1 MDFLLFNGE
10 LAEEKVDMKIISIIF
25 SFLICI
31 VLLGCKPDS
40 LEIEIYTSDIESAS
54 DGEVV
59 EVPLKATFN
68 LLGEDK
74 ENQLP
79 VAKKVALKYMPDD
92 SEIEISKGNFG
103 QVMTIVS
110 SIPLGSNSALNQ
122 FLQQNPRVAMVVVEN
137 GMVMLK
143 PTETLTKL
151 DNELSKI
158 NFMLGAEVPAKNT
171 AFRIVSDSRGKVNV
185 SATAVFSEKKPYLHF
200 SKDIKKRKSVV
211 IDFKGGGDSVYSE
224 IAPQFGV
231 KF

>member
-1 MDFLLFNGE
+1 MDV
-10 LAEEKVDMKIISIIF
+10 KMKITFYFFIIFFISI
-25 SFLICI
+25 LI
-31 VLLGCKPDS
+31 VGCKPDN

-59 EVPLKATFN
+59 EVPLKATFR
-68 LLGEDK
+68 LMGEDK

-79 VAKKVALKYMPDD
+79 LAKEVALKYMPND

-110 SIPLGSNSALNQ
+110 SIPSGSDSVVKK
-122 FLQQNPRVAMVVVEN
+122 FLQQNPRIAMVIVEN
-137 GMVMLK
+137 GMVTLQ
-143 PTETLTKL
+143 PTETLSKL

-158 NFMLGAEVPAKNT
+158 NFMLGAEFPVGNT
-171 AFRIVSDSRGKVNV
+171 AFRIVSDSKGKVNV

-211 IDFKGGGDSVYSE
+211 IDFKGGNGSVYSE
-224 IAPQFGV
+224 IAPQFSV

>member
-1 MDFLLFNGE
+1 
-10 LAEEKVDMKIISIIF
+10 MKITFYFFIIFFISI
-25 SFLICI
+25 LI
-31 VLLGCKPDS
+31 VGCKPDN

-59 EVPLKATFN
+59 EVPLKATFR
-68 LLGEDK
+68 LMGEDK

-79 VAKKVALKYMPDD
+79 LAKEVALKYMPND

-110 SIPLGSNSALNQ
+110 SIPSGSDSVVKK
-122 FLQQNPRVAMVVVEN
+122 FLQQNPRIAMVIVEN
-137 GMVMLK
+137 GMVTLQ
-143 PTETLTKL
+143 PTETLSKL

-158 NFMLGAEVPAKNT
+158 NFMLGAEFPVGNT
-171 AFRIVSDSRGKVNV
+171 AFRIVSDSKGKVNV

-211 IDFKGGGDSVYSE
+211 IDFKGGNGSVYSE
-224 IAPQFGV
+224 IALQFSV

>member
-1 MDFLLFNGE
+1 
-10 LAEEKVDMKIISIIF
+10 MKITFYFFIIFFISI
-25 SFLICI
+25 LI
-31 VLLGCKPDS
+31 VGCKPDN

-54 DGEVV
+54 EGEVV
-59 EVPLKATFN
+59 EVPLKATFR
-68 LLGEDK
+68 LMGEDK

-79 VAKKVALKYMPDD
+79 LAKEVALKYMPND

-110 SIPLGSNSALNQ
+110 SIPSGSDSVVKK
-122 FLQQNPRVAMVVVEN
+122 FLQQNPRIAMVIVEN
-137 GMVMLK
+137 GMVTLQ
-143 PTETLTKL
+143 PTETLSKL

-158 NFMLGAEVPAKNT
+158 NFMLGAEFPVGNT
-171 AFRIVSDSRGKVNV
+171 AFRIVSDSKGKVNV

-211 IDFKGGGDSVYSE
+211 IDFKGGNGSVYSE
-224 IAPQFGV
+224 IALQFSV

>member
-1 MDFLLFNGE
+1 MDV
-10 LAEEKVDMKIISIIF
+10 KMKITFYFFIIFFISI
-25 SFLICI
+25 LI
-31 VLLGCKPDS
+31 VGCKPDN

-54 DGEVV
+54 EGEVV
-59 EVPLKATFN
+59 EVPLKATFR
-68 LLGEDK
+68 LMGEDK

-79 VAKKVALKYMPDD
+79 LAKEVALKYMPND

-110 SIPLGSNSALNQ
+110 SIPSGSDSVVKK
-122 FLQQNPRVAMVVVEN
+122 FLQQNPRIAMVIVEN
-137 GMVMLK
+137 GMVTLQ
-143 PTETLTKL
+143 PTETLSKL

-158 NFMLGAEVPAKNT
+158 NFMLGAEFPVGNT
-171 AFRIVSDSRGKVNV
+171 AFRIVSDSKGKVNV

-211 IDFKGGGDSVYSE
+211 IDFKGGNGSVYSE
-224 IAPQFGV
+224 IALQFSV

>member
-1 MDFLLFNGE
+1 
-10 LAEEKVDMKIISIIF
+10 MKITFYFFIIIIISMM
-25 SFLICI
+25 I
-31 VLLGCKPDS
+31 VGCKPDN

-59 EVPLKATFN
+59 EVPLKATFR
-68 LLGEDK
+68 LMGEDK

-79 VAKKVALKYMPDD
+79 LAKEVALKYMPND

-110 SIPLGSNSALNQ
+110 SIPSGSDSVVKK
-122 FLQQNPRVAMVVVEN
+122 FLQQNPRIAMVIVEN
-137 GMVMLK
+137 GMVTLQ
-143 PTETLTKL
+143 PTETLSKL

-158 NFMLGAEVPAKNT
+158 NFMLGAEFPAGNT
-171 AFRIVSDSRGKVNV
+171 AFRIVSDSKGKVNV

-211 IDFKGGGDSVYSE
+211 IDFKGGNGSVYSE
-224 IAPQFGV
+224 IAPQFSV

>member
-1 MDFLLFNGE
+1 
-10 LAEEKVDMKIISIIF
+10 MKITFYFFIIFFISI
-25 SFLICI
+25 LI
-31 VLLGCKPDS
+31 VGCKPDN

-59 EVPLKATFN
+59 EVPLKATFR
-68 LLGEDK
+68 LMGEDK

-79 VAKKVALKYMPDD
+79 LAKEVALKYMPND

-110 SIPLGSNSALNQ
+110 SIPSGSDSVVKK
-122 FLQQNPRVAMVVVEN
+122 FLQQNPRIAMVIVEN
-137 GMVMLK
+137 GMVTLQ
-143 PTETLTKL
+143 PTETLSKL

-158 NFMLGAEVPAKNT
+158 NFMLGAEFPVGNT
-171 AFRIVSDSRGKVNV
+171 AFRIVSDSKGKVNV

-211 IDFKGGGDSVYSE
+211 IDFKGGNGSVFSE
-224 IAPQFGV
+224 IAPQFSV